1 MRKQFISHR
10 KELVMK
16 NTTHP
21 KRVNLDA
28 SARKCNATNFIVI
41 IKKKRKTKTD
51 FIFNAYRRGGGIKT
65 ATKS

>member
-41 IKKKRKTKTD
+41 IKKKNGRPKLILFLTL
-51 FIFNAYRRGGGIKT
+51 IEGGGIKT